1 MVTRFRNQPLFD
13 LGQIVGTPGALE
25 ALAEAGQSPLEFVA
39 RHQAGDWGQLDDEDR
54 ALNDESVKD
63 GSRLLSAYHLQNGT
77 KVWVITE
84 AADARGLRL
93 ATTILL
99 PSEY

>member
-1 MVTRFRNQPLFD
+1 MVTSFRNQPLFD

-63 GSRLLSAYHLQNGT
+63 GSRLLSAYHLKNGT

-84 AADARGLRL
+84 AADARGRRL